1 MVMFSVFFVLG
12 AVGVLLG
19 VLIIIALF
27 FLKK

>member
-1 MVMFSVFFVLG
+1 MVMFSGFFVLG
-12 AVGVLLG
+12 TVGVLLG